1 MNIEQDFEIWISK
14 MFAKIEWCSIEVGA
28 IHFFFFYDRNLE
40 KNALT
45 RVLCDLPSFEW
56 HS

>member
-1 MNIEQDFEIWISK
+1 MNIKQDFEIWISK